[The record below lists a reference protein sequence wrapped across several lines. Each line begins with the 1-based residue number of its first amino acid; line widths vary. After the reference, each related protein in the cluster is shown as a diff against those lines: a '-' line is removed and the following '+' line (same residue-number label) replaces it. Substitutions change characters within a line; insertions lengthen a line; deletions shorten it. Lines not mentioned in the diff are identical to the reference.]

1 MLKCH
6 NEKYS
11 SVKELIT
18 LSRKIKEL
26 WVFGALG
33 QQDPSRAAREVRI
46 DDDVAAVAGLLNGL
60 DAAGMRALAEEHGG
74 AWEPLRK
81 EDVQALQALAGK
93 Q

>member
-1 MLKCH
+1 MKIH
-6 NEKYS
+6 KYS

-33 QQDPSRAAREVRI
+33 QQDPSRAAREVRTER
-46 DDDVAAVAGLLNGL
+46 DVAAVAELLNGIE
-60 DAAGMRALAEEHGG
+60 AARMRALAEGHGG

>member
-1 MLKCH
+1 
-6 NEKYS
+6 YS
-11 SVKELIT
+11 SVKELLT

-33 QQDPSRAAREVRI
+33 QQDPSREARGAQIER
-46 DDDVAAVAGLLNGL
+46 DVAQAAEMLNGIEETR
-60 DAAGMRALAEEHGG
+60 MRALAEGHGG
-74 AWEPLRK
+74 TWRPLRR